1 MCRNIRIL
9 FNFDP
14 PATDEEI
21 RSAAM
26 QYVRKVSGS
35 TKPSKI
41 NEPAFE
47 HAIDEITSTTRKLL
61 ESLTTNSPPKN
72 REEEREKAKAKAI
85 KRFGTVAAAN

>member
-21 RSAAM
+21 RAAAI

-35 TKPSKI
+35 TKPSKA

-47 HAIDEITSTTRKLL
+47 RAIDEMTSVTSRLL
-61 ESLTTNSPPKN
+61 ENLTTNSPAKN
-72 REEEREKAKAKAI
+72 RDEEREKAKLRAI
-85 KRFGTVAAAN
+85 KRFATVAAAN